1 MSQLLHTS
9 TLRGHLFTRD
19 TNSYFRAW
27 GITGIN
33 TSDTPFNLLMVKS
46 TAFPGQSWNAPA
58 QPGDNN
64 VTEDHINYQ
73 WLNSNF
79 FDTFIPS
86 LSTPGFIASYAW
98 TYANDEHWANR
109 LYLRVYDESQGIHSA
124 EIMMIDMDLRVED
137 VNPGGPVPTINKMP
151 EDYVKMVVYRAQQ
164 GTLQQVNEA
173 GMIVEV
179 WAGVPDGVPDGGY
192 TYSPEL
198 DVDPPDESPPSVQ
211 NFDNENLDITHNKKI
226 LFDRPNVGN
235 ISVYNFPEDV
245 LDYDYNQSTGLP
257 KYNDKFQGKDLYT
270 KSVGDVVNDAIIEK
284 NLKFEGASFIQIRN
298 IFIQN
303 TGVDGTTINNNIQ
316 AWIFS
321 EAAYGGDPT
330 QEGYSTIWSKLK
342 TEYKIFDESPGSKS
356 QGSNIGNLT
365 SLESEPLLSN
375 FSNGSIPS
383 LGPTTNFELT
393 DDGGVTAFELS
404 DIPETTLTTV
414 FNEVQYNPIYIVVY
428 SQGDKKVSWPI
439 NSDSRAKKLSIFK
452 INNGDLFNIEGD
464 GSSGTVYQADLVST
478 RIEKTS
484 GGGSSWS
491 AQQSAW
497 RVSELSI
504 SINTAGGQVNAF
516 SDAGN
521 YREQIS
527 STLPRIPL
535 STSTFD
541 SFLWLAFVH
550 PRNELNN
557 STSAGDTPQ
566 LERHPDFIPFTSFGY
581 SQYNELGEDFYD
593 LQSYNYDLDLVPL
606 TSTPLNVSFQID
618 IKDLNGDDIP
628 PYVSN
633 LGEGIQLYYYFVIDW
648 DDKDDEIK
656 SIDDYLDRKPVNE
669 YDYLNKQN
677 ENLYILKKINYSE
690 DSNDGL
696 LSNVY
701 TTPGIKTIKF
711 IMFSV
716 YDGDGS
722 NPYSPDFEVGRW
734 KLCTSR
740 IYLDIPLNQYPDFS
754 DVGGSDY
761 VTLPWPYTTPIIGGV
776 SQDSKYKISVQDTLS
791 GGKIGDTDI
800 IDEMLLVGDLEN
812 DEMGKNIEQMDLEQ
826 VRYFNTGSYNMNTLL
841 NIPYESETTVRVYN
855 IDDTHLQ
862 TLEGYSGQGM
872 SNIELGYL
880 YPGQWINYGRPDIAA
895 HIQTLDE
902 NVPINQQIRGGG
914 NIGTGGNQVMGGG
927 GGIFDAG
934 NIIGIE
940 GEPTSFIQQDIAPG
954 EIAGGVDEYPDP
966 PELQIVSP
974 VGNEKYQAFNSSL
987 GYIDIV
993 WYRKYFDND
1002 ASFNIQLLKKEIDGT
1017 LSFVSLI
1024 VANTQGSPAGPFKR
1038 KFRAYLGDIFN
1049 EGGTI
1054 FNPPSGNN
1062 YTIGIFRNTTFEYKN
1077 ISAYMGMDVTTDFD
1091 NYDIN
1096 DITTF
1101 RVVDPLEESPLVYSE
1116 NVNLTGG
1123 DVIDNL
1129 QPELLITQRPLETF
1143 ANPDYEEVTETIF
1156 IPYMDILG
1164 SLTETNGFW
1173 DGITNKFP
1181 EESSV
1186 GQIFITEN
1194 QDNDLKESCKLEL
1207 NVGEKS
1213 NKTIY
1218 DSSGNSNKGMLIGD
1232 YRIKKNRKNQPMKRD
1247 SFIKT
1252 PDKAGNTEGAL

>member
-1 MSQLLHTS
+1 M
-9 TLRGHLFTRD
+9 
-19 TNSYFRAW
+19 
-27 GITGIN
+27 
-33 TSDTPFNLLMVKS
+33 
-46 TAFPGQSWNAPA
+46 
-58 QPGDNN
+58 
-64 VTEDHINYQ
+64 
-73 WLNSNF
+73 
-79 FDTFIPS
+79 
-86 LSTPGFIASYAW
+86 
-98 TYANDEHWANR
+98 
-109 LYLRVYDESQGIHSA
+109 
-124 EIMMIDMDLRVED
+124 
-137 VNPGGPVPTINKMP
+137 
-151 EDYVKMVVYRAQQ
+151 
-164 GTLQQVNEA
+164 
-173 GMIVEV
+173 
-179 WAGVPDGVPDGGY
+179 
-192 TYSPEL
+192 
-198 DVDPPDESPPSVQ
+198 
-211 NFDNENLDITHNKKI
+211 
-226 LFDRPNVGN
+226 
-235 ISVYNFPEDV
+235 
-245 LDYDYNQSTGLP
+245 
-257 KYNDKFQGKDLYT
+257 KYNIIPYT
-270 KSVGDVVNDAIIEK
+270 
-284 NLKFEGASFIQIRN
+284 
-298 IFIQN
+298 
-303 TGVDGTTINNNIQ
+303 
-316 AWIFS
+316 
-321 EAAYGGDPT
+321 
-330 QEGYSTIWSKLK
+330 
-342 TEYKIFDESPGSKS
+342 
-356 QGSNIGNLT
+356 
-365 SLESEPLLSN
+365 
-375 FSNGSIPS
+375 
-383 LGPTTNFELT
+383 
-393 DDGGVTAFELS
+393 
-404 DIPETTLTTV
+404 
-414 FNEVQYNPIYIVVY
+414 
-428 SQGDKKVSWPI
+428 
-439 NSDSRAKKLSIFK
+439 
-452 INNGDLFNIEGD
+452 
-464 GSSGTVYQADLVST
+464 
-478 RIEKTS
+478 
-484 GGGSSWS
+484 SWS

-593 LQSYNYDLDLVPL
+593 LQS
-606 TSTPLNVSFQID
+606 
-618 IKDLNGDDIP
+618 
-628 PYVSN
+628 
-633 LGEGIQLYYYFVIDW
+633 
-648 DDKDDEIK
+648 
-656 SIDDYLDRKPVNE
+656 
-669 YDYLNKQN
+669 
-677 ENLYILKKINYSE
+677 
-690 DSNDGL
+690 SNDGL

-993 WYRKYFDND
+993 WYT
-1002 ASFNIQLLKKEIDGT
+1002 SI
-1017 LSFVSLI
+1017 
-1024 VANTQGSPAGPFKR
+1024 
-1038 KFRAYLGDIFN
+1038 
-1049 EGGTI
+1049 
-1054 FNPPSGNN
+1054 
-1062 YTIGIFRNTTFEYKN
+1062 
-1077 ISAYMGMDVTTDFD
+1077 MMH
-1091 NYDIN
+1091 
-1096 DITTF
+1096 
-1101 RVVDPLEESPLVYSE
+1101 
-1116 NVNLTGG
+1116 
-1123 DVIDNL
+1123 
-1129 QPELLITQRPLETF
+1129 LLIY
-1143 ANPDYEEVTETIF
+1143 N
-1156 IPYMDILG
+1156 
-1164 SLTETNGFW
+1164 
-1173 DGITNKFP
+1173 
-1181 EESSV
+1181 
-1186 GQIFITEN
+1186 
-1194 QDNDLKESCKLEL
+1194 C
-1207 NVGEKS
+1207 
-1213 NKTIY
+1213 
-1218 DSSGNSNKGMLIGD
+1218 
-1232 YRIKKNRKNQPMKRD
+1232 
-1247 SFIKT
+1247 
-1252 PDKAGNTEGAL
+1252 